1 MANENSWPK
10 KSDIALLPLRESL
23 TLPTLPCCAVLTI
36 RLATHPGSGHGDTE
50 YSPLMHVGHLLDLG
64 LMTGAITGLVVPP
77 SGQGSRGFQ
86 LKSGQ
91 GSNRPPG
98 NPFPLRPSETCP
110 HLFAVPPA
118 PHHAVKIH
126 HQVPVFSI
134 LLTGFPN
141 MTMTMKKLEGAG

>member
-50 YSPLMHVGHLLDLG
+50 YSPLMHVEHLLDLG

-77 SGQGSRGFQ
+77 SGQGSITLTEQQHINNVF
-86 LKSGQ
+86 KNMECSDGQ
-91 GSNRPPG
+91 Y
-98 NPFPLRPSETCP
+98 
-110 HLFAVPPA
+110 
-118 PHHAVKIH
+118 I
-126 HQVPVFSI
+126 FSDLESFI
-134 LLTGFPN
+134 WKDNIIDAFVA
-141 MTMTMKKLEGAG
+141 MTYS